1 MTTVVRNTI
10 RVLRSV
16 IAFRLIWIAMGV
28 VALLLQAIP
37 IQFPKQPSSP
47 MHHSLLLPA
56 LISSLFLLIPWLEKR
71 LGRFYL
77 PAALVLTI
85 LDLSLQYGI
94 AYMRP
99 GHFEYVMV
107 TINGREVSFFWAS
120 TEIILLVLLPCILA
134 GAAYGL
140 RSAVWAS
147 SLATVL
153 HLGIGLAIWKK
164 GLPLEGYFFLLP
176 VRIGVLFAFP
186 MIVGKMT
193 DSWRQE
199 HADLES
205 ANQQLRGYAA
215 TIENL
220 ATSRERVRVARA
232 MHDTLAHTL
241 SALTVQLEALDA
253 LQETNP
259 EAARAQLTKLRD
271 HSRVGLDEARK
282 AIFDLRSA
290 PVEEFGLPHAL
301 EQLVERFAQRNGLQ
315 ATWTLNG
322 EPFALIPAQAN
333 ALYRIVEEALENVER
348 HAVASQIAVQ
358 LDYDTGVVVRV
369 SDDGRGFDPDQVD
382 AGRFGLLGIHERCAL
397 IEATASLD
405 SAPGQGT
412 VLTVHVAEP
421 WKE

>member
-16 IAFRLIWIAMGV
+16 IAFRLFWIAMGV
-28 VALLLQAIP
+28 VAYILRAMP
-37 IQFPKQPSSP
+37 IHFPDQPGSP
-47 MHHSLLLPA
+47 MHLGLLMPA
-56 LISSLFLLIPWLEKR
+56 LISSLFLLIPWLQKR

-77 PAALVLTI
+77 PTALVLTI
-85 LDLSLQYGI
+85 LDFSLQYGI

-99 GHFEYVMV
+99 GSLEYVVV
-107 TINGREVSFFWAS
+107 TLNGREVSFFWAS
-120 TEIILLVLLPCILA
+120 TEIILFVLLPCILA

-147 SLATVL
+147 SLAAAI
-153 HLGIGLAIWKK
+153 HLGIGFAIWQAE
-164 GLPLEGYFFLLP
+164 LPMEGHLFLLP
-176 VRIGVLFAFP
+176 VRIGVLYAFP

-199 HADLES
+199 HAELES

-253 LQETNP
+253 LQEVNP
-259 EAARAQLTKLRD
+259 EAVRTQLGKIRE
-271 HSRVGLDEARK
+271 HSRVGLDEARQ

-301 EQLVERFAQRNGLQ
+301 QQLVKRFGQRNGLQ

-333 ALYRIVEEALENVER
+333 ALYRIVEEALDNVER
-348 HAVASQIAVQ
+348 HAGASQIAVE
-358 LDYDTGVVVRV
+358 LDYDTGVTARV
-369 SDDGRGFDPDQVD
+369 SDDGRGFEPDQVD
-382 AGRFGLLGIHERCAL
+382 ADRFGLLGIHERCAL
-397 IEATASLD
+397 IEATASVD
-405 SAPGQGT
+405 TAPGQGT
-412 VLTVHVAEP
+412 VLTVHIPEP

>member
-10 RVLRSV
+10 RVLRGV
-16 IAFRLIWIAMGV
+16 IAFRLFWIAMGV
-28 VALLLQAIP
+28 AAYLLRAVP
-37 IQFPKQPSSP
+37 IQFPDRPSSP
-47 MHHSLLLPA
+47 LHLGLLLPA
-56 LISSLFLLIPWLEKR
+56 LLSSLFLLIPWLQKR
-71 LGRFYL
+71 LGKFYL
-77 PAALVLTI
+77 PIALVLTI
-85 LDLSLQYGI
+85 LDFSLQYGI

-107 TINGREVSFFWAS
+107 TLNGREVSFFWAS

-147 SLATVL
+147 SLAAVL
-153 HLGIGLAIWKK
+153 HLAMGFAIWQA

-176 VRIGVLFAFP
+176 VRIGVLYAFP

-199 HADLES
+199 HAELES

-259 EAARAQLTKLRD
+259 ETARAQLSKIRE
-271 HSRVGLDEARK
+271 HSRVGLDEARR

-301 EQLVERFAQRNGLQ
+301 EQLVERFGQRNGLQ
-315 ATWTLNG
+315 AAWTLNG
-322 EPFALIPAQAN
+322 KPFALIPAQAN
-333 ALYRIVEEALENVER
+333 ALYRIVEEALDNVER
-348 HAVASQIAVQ
+348 HAGASHITVQ
-358 LDYDTGVVVRV
+358 LDYDTGITVRV
-369 SDDGRGFDPDQVD
+369 SDDGRGFDPEQVD
-382 AGRFGLLGIHERCAL
+382 ADRFGLLGIHERSAL
-397 IEATASLD
+397 IEATASVD
-405 SAPGQGT
+405 TAPGQGT
-412 VLTVHVAEP
+412 VLTVHIAEP